1 MAIAAEP
8 GSATI
13 SRKVSDDYK
22 AVATYRSAIAVR
34 PAIETIIWKVIH
46 SPKKRD
52 YPFGIASFSEKTVP
66 FNAVS
71 GVLFSWFSPG
81 VPVIYLRF
89 MSP

>member
-1 MAIAAEP
+1 LAIAAEP
-8 GSATI
+8 GSAAIT
-13 SRKVSDDYK
+13 RKVSDDYM
-22 AVATYRSAIAVR
+22 AVATYRSVLVAR
-34 PAIETIIWKVIH
+34 PAIATITRKVIN